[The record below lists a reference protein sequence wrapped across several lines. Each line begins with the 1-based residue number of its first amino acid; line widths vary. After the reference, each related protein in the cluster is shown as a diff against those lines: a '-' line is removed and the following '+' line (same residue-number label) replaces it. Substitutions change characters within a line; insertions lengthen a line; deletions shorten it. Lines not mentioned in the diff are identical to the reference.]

1 MYGGLIVF
9 GLVKAILQ
17 VSSAVRT
24 FTVAVFSLLRPLKH
38 EIPQVVANG
47 EPNLNSNPGV
57 FKDYGCLS
65 KYEKQLDLS
74 YNLIPTPCGVLELY
88 VMQLDCDS
96 LCAVNQ
102 RSVIF
107 HPPLCLS

>member
-1 MYGGLIVF
+1 MSRALIFF

-17 VSSAVRT
+17 VSSAVRI
-24 FTVAVFSLLRPLKH
+24 FTVAVFRLLRELKDSTSG
-38 EIPQVVANG
+38 G
-47 EPNLNSNPGV
+47 ERCTNLNSNPSV

-65 KYEKQLDLS
+65 KYERQLDLS
-74 YNLIPTPCGVLELY
+74 YNLIPSPCGVLELY

-102 RSVIF
+102 RSIIF
-107 HPPLCLS
+107 HPPPCLS